1 MKAPLIAIS
10 RHRLSTD
17 GAGVTT
23 LVAFHGCPLRC
34 RYCLNWQCW
43 EPEHIWREVDVEELL
58 SELMIDDLY
67 FQATNGGVCFGGGEP
82 LLHSTFIDSFCQRR
96 PESWR
101 IYMETSLSVPTRHL
115 ETIAPWVTH
124 YYIDIKDM
132 DPDIYRQYTGRDN
145 TAMMANLHWLVDHQ
159 LQQQVTIRL
168 PLIPDYNNDAHR
180 AYSMELLQSLGFT
193 TFDRFDYLI
202 K

>member
-58 SELMIDDLY
+58 SELMIDNLY

-115 ETIAPWVTH
+115 EVIAPWVTH

-145 TAMMANLHWLVDHQ
+145 TAMMASLHWLADHH

-168 PLIPDYNNDAHR
+168 PLIPDFNNDAHR
-180 AYSMELLQSLGFT
+180 AHSMELLQSLGFT

>member
-82 LLHSTFIDSFCQRR
+82 LLHSTFIDRFCQRR

-145 TAMMANLHWLVDHQ
+145 TAMMANLHWLADHQ

-168 PLIPDYNNDAHR
+168 PLIPDFNNDAHR
-180 AYSMELLQSLGFT
+180 AHSMELLQSLGFT